1 MLRNVFSVYFRL
13 RLELESFLKIFA
25 GPSFQPE
32 TKRRK
37 DDDRFYYFSV
47 FRKRENQL
55 SRSSSLLLFEM
66 FNQKVCERER
76 IRLRKSDILRIM

>member
-1 MLRNVFSVYFRL
+1 MAASSKKMNMNLLILCCEMFFSVYFRL

-47 FRKRENQL
+47 F
-55 SRSSSLLLFEM
+55 
-66 FNQKVCERER
+66 
-76 IRLRKSDILRIM
+76 